1 MNNFSQQNFLNQSIS
16 DTGSLGEVFFTVH
29 QIAACLGNAIDA
41 RDPFTSSHSRQ
52 VADLSRCLAVKAGF
66 SAREVEIVH
75 IAGHMHDIGKIG
87 IPDKILCKKGP
98 LTADEW
104 KMMWLHPVMGARI
117 VAPVKV
123 MGGITGISRLI
134 LHHHERFDGKGY
146 PDGLKADKIPF
157 GARILAL
164 ADSISAMLEERPYRK
179 RLTLPQAMD
188 QIRQGSG
195 TQFDPE
201 LSTILLNM
209 LESAGS
215 ELKLCSLNTL
225 VTKIICKRV
234 LDKEKQKCTGC
245 SQRESEKNGSAAE
258 IFPKKEED
266 RAVSAA

>member
-1 MNNFSQQNFLNQSIS
+1 MISFLQQNFDNPSIS
-16 DTGSLGEVFFTVH
+16 DMESMGEVFFTVH

-41 RDPFTSSHSRQ
+41 RDPFTSSHSKQ
-52 VADLSRCLAVKAGF
+52 VADLSRCLAIKAGF
-66 SAREVEIVH
+66 SQREVEIIH

-87 IPDKILCKKGP
+87 IPDKILCKNGP
-98 LTADEW
+98 LDPEEW
-104 KMMWLHPVMGARI
+104 KMMWMHPVIGARI

-146 PDGLKADKIPF
+146 PDGLKADKIPP

-164 ADSISAMLEERPYRK
+164 ADSISAMLEDRPYRK
-179 RLTLPQAMD
+179 RLTLCQTME

-201 LSTILLNM
+201 LSAMLLNM
-209 LESAGS
+209 LDSVGS
-215 ELKLCSLNTL
+215 ELKVCSLNTL

-234 LDKEKQKCTGC
+234 MDSRSCKKCSKFQGI
-245 SQRESEKNGSAAE
+245 RMPG
-258 IFPKKEED
+258 
-266 RAVSAA
+266 